1 MQHVQHHMQPAG
13 VGLEKVV
20 ARSLRKAPAAQ
31 APLLAWPLA
40 CGSSVAERTRAL
52 GFADGILR
60 VEVADAGWRKE
71 LQSLAPR
78 YVAAINKYVPENV
91 ARIEFVIAARK

>member
-1 MQHVQHHMQPAG
+1 MQPAG
-13 VGLEKVV
+13 IGLERVV
-20 ARSLRKAPAAQ
+20 TRSLRNAPVGQ
-31 APLLAWPLA
+31 GPLLAWPLA

-71 LQSLAPR
+71 LQTLAPR
-78 YVAAINKYVPENV
+78 YVAAINRYVSESV
-91 ARIEFVIAARK
+91 ARIEFVIVSRK